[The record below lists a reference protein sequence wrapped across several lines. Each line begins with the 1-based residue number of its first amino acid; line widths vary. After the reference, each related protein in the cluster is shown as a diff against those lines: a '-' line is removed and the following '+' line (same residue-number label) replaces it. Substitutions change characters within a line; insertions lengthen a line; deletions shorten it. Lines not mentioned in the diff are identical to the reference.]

1 MGTYDNFTRGDPAAF
16 LRNLNA
22 HMPTADRNQLV
33 FIEETGHTY
42 QRKEQETAQ
51 ALLAL
56 VQGWREA
63 A

>member
-1 MGTYDNFTRGDPAAF
+1 MVF
-16 LRNLNA
+16 LRNLNS
-22 HMPTADRNQLV
+22 HMPTADQNQLI

-51 ALLAL
+51 ALRDL
-56 VQGWREA
+56 VLGWRNA